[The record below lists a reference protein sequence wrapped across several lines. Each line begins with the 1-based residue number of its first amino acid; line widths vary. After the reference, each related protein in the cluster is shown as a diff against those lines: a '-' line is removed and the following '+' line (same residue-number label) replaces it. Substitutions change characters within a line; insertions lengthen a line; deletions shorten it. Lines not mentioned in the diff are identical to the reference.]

1 MVGRAVENILRLR
14 IGRQD
19 RGFVDLDLGI
29 AEAITGAEIESADPP
44 RERRSGVD
52 RIEVGDI
59 TGVADEQAA
68 VRALTVGPR
77 ARRERAG
84 FEAEAARDFEPSE
97 REAAARVRIA
107 MSPVP
112 AEAMHD
118 TPVRRELG

>member
-1 MVGRAVENILRLR
+1 MSDWSSDVCLPISLVELARVLALITAGHLPAERQVAGTRAEAGPGDMVGRAVENILRLH

-59 TGVADEQAA
+59 AGVADEQAA
-68 VRALTVGPR
+68 VRAL
-77 ARRERAG
+77 
-84 FEAEAARDFEPSE
+84 
-97 REAAARVRIA
+97 
-107 MSPVP
+107 PV
-112 AEAMHD
+112 EIG
-118 TPVRRELG
+118 R

>member
-29 AEAITGAEIESADPP
+29 AEVITGAEIESADPP

-59 TGVADEQAA
+59 AGVADEQAA
-68 VRALTVGPR
+68 ARALPEIGR
-77 ARRERAG
+77 ASCRERGTQYGQISGGA
-84 FEAEAARDFEPSE
+84 
-97 REAAARVRIA
+97 VTLKKTKIKN
-107 MSPVP
+107 
-112 AEAMHD
+112 
-118 TPVRRELG
+118 T